1 MLIKVKEVYLEDRIL
16 SPAYIEIEDRKFK
29 HILDESEYKR
39 GNKFEEYQDYGTYI
53 AAPGY
58 VDTHIHGYAG
68 SDIMDCD
75 PDGLKNISKELAK
88 IGVTSF
94 LPTTLTA
101 SREQLKE
108 ACRVVGENYKDLE
121 GAKVRGI
128 FLEGP
133 FFTEKHKGAQNP
145 IYFSDPE
152 INLLKEWKE
161 VSNGLVNKIAIAAE
175 RNGVFEFIQECKKIG
190 VKVAL
195 GHSDSNY
202 EDAYR
207 AVMAGADIFV
217 HTYNGMSPLHHREP
231 GMVGC
236 CLSTDGTYAELICDG
251 HHVHPASA
259 KIVKKAK
266 GYEKVVLITDCM
278 MAGGL
283 KEGMYKLGEFDVVVK
298 DGTCRLKSGSL
309 AGSILEMRRA
319 VKNVVDWGIASKF
332 EAIMMASLIP
342 AKSVGID
349 NICGKIKE
357 GYEADFN
364 LLNDDLSVYKT
375 FIDGKAVE
383 K

>member
-1 MLIKVKEVYLEDRIL
+1 MLVKVKEIYLEDRVL
-16 SPAYIEIEDRKFK
+16 SPGYIEVEDGKFK
-29 HILDESEYKR
+29 NIIDEKEFNEKYNDLEYI
-39 GNKFEEYQDYGTYI
+39 DYGNYI

-58 VDTHIHGYAG
+58 VDTHIHGYGG

-75 PDGLKNISKELAK
+75 PEGLKHISKELAK

-101 SREQLKE
+101 SHDQLKE
-108 ACRVVGENYKDLE
+108 ACRVVGEHYKE
-121 GAKVRGI
+121 VCGAKVRGI

-145 IYFSDPE
+145 IYFSDPDIE
-152 INLLKEWKE
+152 LLKEWKE
-161 VSNGLVNKIAIAAE
+161 ASKGLVNKIAIAAE
-175 RNGVFEFIQECKKIG
+175 RNGIEEFIKKCKEIG

-195 GHSDSNY
+195 GHSDASY
-202 EDAYR
+202 DDAYK
-207 AVMAGADIFV
+207 AVMEGANIFV

-236 CLSTDGTYAELICDG
+236 ALSTDDTYAELICDG

-283 KEGMYKLGEFDVVVK
+283 EEGMYKLGDFDVIVK
-298 DGTCRLKSGSL
+298 AGTARLESGSL
-309 AGSILEMRRA
+309 AGSILEMRKA
-319 VKNVVDWGIASKF
+319 VKNVVDWGVASKF

-349 NICGKIKE
+349 HVCGKIAS
-357 GYEADFN
+357 GYDADFN
-364 LLNDDLSVYKT
+364 LLNDDLSIYKT
-375 FIDGKAVE
+375 FIDGKLV
-383 K
+383 KK